1 LSWASNRKMRQIHV
15 IEGQYIRSNC
25 HYELSWTHLYVK
37 FPSSRRSPQFKA
49 STVPHWCLPS
59 RGGARR
65 VSSGSRADW
74 EMEVRLKQLRY
85 SNHMLPGSNTC
96 RVEKDLLRLNET
108 QEATTKAQAQ
118 RPRGR
123 KTLPPTPLQ
132 LLQTKKRPAP
142 HSLTLDLS
150 TG

>member
-1 LSWASNRKMRQIHV
+1 VGLGSMELGLWRIERWEQIHV

-65 VSSGSRADW
+65 VSSGSRGW
-74 EMEVRLKQLRY
+74 LRWRSDS
-85 SNHMLPGSNTC
+85 SN
-96 RVEKDLLRLNET
+96 
-108 QEATTKAQAQ
+108 
-118 RPRGR
+118 
-123 KTLPPTPLQ
+123 
-132 LLQTKKRPAP
+132 
-142 HSLTLDLS
+142 
-150 TG
+150 